1 MPGFVIAKPK
11 TFHKLC
17 RLLLRMFTLSR
28 RNRIGCLLVCIAF
41 SFATVFSAFSRES
54 ERTHGATAYTII
66 DNETGTVLESFNGHK
81 KRQIASLTKIA
92 TAKIALDWA
101 KSRNVDLSGW
111 VVVPPAAM
119 RVGGV
124 NPVGLYPGDAVSL
137 RDLIYC
143 ALLQSDNIAAYTL
156 AAHIGQTIRTSDLNV
171 VDSFVAQMNALARRL
186 GMERTLFL
194 NPTGMEPSE
203 GKLPYSTSDDL
214 ARLTKY
220 AMADKGFQ
228 FYVSQKERKITIV
241 RNLQQMQYLLRNT
254 NELLGVEGID
264 GVKTGRTANAGDCLI
279 ISASQA
285 PASRQING
293 RFYVTPRRVSVVIL
307 GANDR
312 FFAGRHLMGRAW
324 QLERSWAAGRIKTQ
338 R

>member
-1 MPGFVIAKPK
+1 
-11 TFHKLC
+11 
-17 RLLLRMFTLSR
+17 MFTFYRRTRIFCLLGTIVFSIVAALPVLSR
-28 RNRIGCLLVCIAF
+28 EAG
-41 SFATVFSAFSRES
+41 STYGTS
-54 ERTHGATAYTII
+54 AYTII
-66 DNETGTVLESFNGHK
+66 DNETGTILESFNGHK

-92 TAKIALDWA
+92 TAKMALDWA
-101 KSRNVDLSGW
+101 QTRNVDLSGW
-111 VVVPPAAM
+111 VVVPPEAM

-124 NPVGLYPGDAVSL
+124 NPVGLYPGDALSL

-156 AAHIGQTIRTSDLNV
+156 AAHIGQTIRTNDLNA

-203 GKLPYSTSDDL
+203 GKLPYSTADDL

-220 AMADKGFQ
+220 AMSDKGFQ
-228 FYVSQKERKITIV
+228 FYVSQKERKVTIL
-241 RNLQQMQYLLRNT
+241 RNLQPMYYLLRNT
-254 NELLGVEGID
+254 NELLGFGGVD

-279 ISASQA
+279 ISASQS
-285 PASRQING
+285 PESRQVGGKI
-293 RFYVTPRRVSVVIL
+293 YVTPRRVSVVIL

-312 FFAGRHLMGRAW
+312 FFAGHQLLGRAW
-324 QLERSWAAGRIKTQ
+324 QLERNWAAAGRPKTE

>member
-1 MPGFVIAKPK
+1 ML
-11 TFHKLC
+11 TF
-17 RLLLRMFTLSR
+17 SR
-28 RNRIGCLLVCIAF
+28 RIRFVCLLGCIAF
-41 SFATVFSAFSRES
+41 SFAAVFPALSRDNGNNYGTS
-54 ERTHGATAYTII
+54 AYTII
-66 DNETGTVLESFNGHK
+66 DNESGTILESFNGQK

-101 KSRNVDLSGW
+101 KTRNVDLSQW
-111 VVVPPAAM
+111 VVIPPGAT

-143 ALLQSDNIAAYTL
+143 ALLQSDNIASYAI
-156 AAHIGQTIRTSDLNV
+156 AAHIGQTIRTNDLSA

-194 NPTGMEPSE
+194 NPTGMEPRE
-203 GKLPYSTSDDL
+203 GALPYSTSDDL
-214 ARLTKY
+214 AKLTRY

-241 RNLQQMQYLLRNT
+241 RNVEQMQYLLRNT
-254 NELLGVEGID
+254 NELLGLGGVD

-279 ISASQA
+279 ISSLQA
-285 PASRQING
+285 PESREING
-293 RFYVTPRRVSVVIL
+293 RFHVTPRRVSVVIL

-312 FFAGRHLMGRAW
+312 FFAGHQLLGRAW
-324 QLERSWAAGRIKTQ
+324 QLERNWAAAGRIKTNQ
-338 R
+338 